1 MVRLTEPTTI
11 RDLDL
16 TTTIIRNYGEEA
28 GSYDIET
35 KKVLK
40 TNKWNKDFSLA
51 PVDILG
57 EYCEQDVKWTAKLYE
72 DRLLEI
78 QESGQED
85 VFELECDLT
94 KVLNSMEHRGIP
106 IDLKYARNLI
116 EKLDKRKNEVEKK
129 VQVLLDDSEINI
141 GSTKQLGE
149 ALNKRGIKSPVK
161 TPKGKQSWNEE
172 ALSRI
177 NNPIAGLVRQY
188 RTLDKLKSTYVES
201 LLEPEEISILHTSFC
216 NWGTL
221 TGRLSS
227 RDPNLQNIPRNH
239 FKLSDRKFEGDE
251 RKDIIN
257 KINASLSAKGKE
269 PISHLDDEVLDTW
282 GFIGDES
289 FDENDPKEIS
299 IRRLFVPREDYKLI
313 SFDYSQ
319 MEVRVFLSYLGNPN
333 FDDLLKRGDL
343 DFHSEAAKLA
353 FNVSENHP
361 NFKTYRQAAKAITFG
376 VIYGIG
382 NARLAAQ
389 LGTSVEEAKQYK
401 QNYFKNIE
409 GSRLFINT
417 VMQKVQEEKHL
428 YNKYKRLYVIEPKFA
443 YKGINYLVQG
453 TSADILSERMIA
465 VHKYLQDK
473 KSNMLLQVHD
483 EIICEIHADELHTV
497 THEIKN
503 LLETNTLDIPLQVD
517 VEVCEP
523 SWASKQ
529 EVSFV
534 AQNGLNWVIGGMLEK
549 DIPVEETKVEDFIDW
564 DTVEV

>member
-1 MVRLTEPTTI
+1 
-11 RDLDL
+11 
-16 TTTIIRNYGEEA
+16 
-28 GSYDIET
+28 
-35 KKVLK
+35 
-40 TNKWNKDFSLA
+40 
-51 PVDILG
+51 
-57 EYCEQDVKWTAKLYE
+57 
-72 DRLLEI
+72 
-78 QESGQED
+78 
-85 VFELECDLT
+85 
-94 KVLNSMEHRGIP
+94 MEHRGIP

-534 AQNGLNWVIGGMLEK
+534 AQNGLNWVIGGILEK

>member
-1 MVRLTEPTTI
+1 MIVTTENYQEVIDNLLPNKSWIVDVETNGFNAFTTNQLCGIGIGAGEETYYFPFRHQQGGNLVNTKYLKPLMEIMSQRESLIGYNIKFDLKFLEKEGLDITNIKLIDVLVMVRLTEPTTI

-28 GSYDIET
+28 GSYDIEP

-269 PISHLDDEVLDTW
+269 PISHL
-282 GFIGDES
+282 
-289 FDENDPKEIS
+289 
-299 IRRLFVPREDYKLI
+299 
-313 SFDYSQ
+313 
-319 MEVRVFLSYLGNPN
+319 
-333 FDDLLKRGDL
+333 
-343 DFHSEAAKLA
+343 
-353 FNVSENHP
+353 
-361 NFKTYRQAAKAITFG
+361 
-376 VIYGIG
+376 
-382 NARLAAQ
+382 
-389 LGTSVEEAKQYK
+389 
-401 QNYFKNIE
+401 
-409 GSRLFINT
+409 
-417 VMQKVQEEKHL
+417 
-428 YNKYKRLYVIEPKFA
+428 
-443 YKGINYLVQG
+443 
-453 TSADILSERMIA
+453 
-465 VHKYLQDK
+465 
-473 KSNMLLQVHD
+473 
-483 EIICEIHADELHTV
+483 
-497 THEIKN
+497 
-503 LLETNTLDIPLQVD
+503 VD
-517 VEVCEP
+517 
-523 SWASKQ
+523 
-529 EVSFV
+529 
-534 AQNGLNWVIGGMLEK
+534 
-549 DIPVEETKVEDFIDW
+549 
-564 DTVEV
+564 